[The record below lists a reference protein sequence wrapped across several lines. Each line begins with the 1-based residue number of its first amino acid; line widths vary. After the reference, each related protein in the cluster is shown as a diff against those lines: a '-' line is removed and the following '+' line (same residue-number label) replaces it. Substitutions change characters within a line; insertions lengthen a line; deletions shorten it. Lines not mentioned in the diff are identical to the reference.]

1 MPNASRPRRL
11 PRRLFALATD
21 NWLAR
26 GYLAVF
32 AASVLVMFLFPDS
45 GIAQSSMM
53 LTAPLSFLGAV
64 LPFGPG
70 TEGGGVAEAS
80 AVVLWAVWLGLCALV
95 NAAVL
100 GALAAASTTAASP
113 GTRTPARSTRTG
125 RQRTRDLLAPAV
137 DNWLARGYLAVVAA
151 ALGFFLVAVYALPD
165 PGFAG
170 IWPLMSTAPFSFLA
184 LLMAVP
190 AEDSALA
197 WLNPLTFS
205 VGVALCGLF
214 NAVLL
219 GRLARRLR
227 VREAHTAA

>member
-26 GYLAVF
+26 GYLAAF
-32 AASVLVMFLFPDS
+32 AVSVLVVFLFPDS
-45 GIAQSSMM
+45 DIAQSSMM

-70 TEGGGVAEAS
+70 TEGGGAVEAS
-80 AVVLWAVWLGLCALV
+80 AVALWAVWLGLCALV

-100 GALAAASTTAASP
+100 GALAAGSRTAAAP
-113 GTRTPARSTRTG
+113 GTRTPARSARTG
-125 RQRTRDLLAPAV
+125 RQMTRDLLAPAV

-184 LLMAVP
+184 LVAVP
-190 AEDSALA
+190 TEDSALA

-205 VGVALCGLF
+205 AGVALCGLL

-219 GRLARRLR
+219 GHLARRLR
-227 VREAHTAA
+227 VREARTAA

>member
-21 NWLAR
+21 NRLAR

-45 GIAQSSMM
+45 GLAQSSMM
-53 LTAPLSFLGAV
+53 LTAPLSFLGVV

-70 TEGGGVAEAS
+70 TQGGGVVEAS
-80 AVVLWAVWLGLCALV
+80 TIVLWALWVGLCALV
-95 NAAVL
+95 NAAAL
-100 GALAAASTTAASP
+100 GALAAARPTTAAA
-113 GTRTPARSTRTG
+113 PAPRTG
-125 RQRTRDLLAPAV
+125 RRRTRDLLAPAV

-151 ALGFFLVAVYALPD
+151 ALGFFLVAVHALPD

-170 IWPLMSTAPFSFLA
+170 IWPLMSTAPFSILA
-184 LLMAVP
+184 LLVAVP
-190 AEDSALA
+190 TEDSTLA

-205 VGVALCGLF
+205 AGVALCGLF

-227 VREAHTAA
+227 VREARPAA